1 MIIKIMKLKE
11 YITSRIH
18 DDEFITSIDFSLI
31 NKYNDKIDECE
42 RLSDKYKIF
51 LKICKS
57 AIKL

>member
-1 MIIKIMKLKE
+1 MKLKE